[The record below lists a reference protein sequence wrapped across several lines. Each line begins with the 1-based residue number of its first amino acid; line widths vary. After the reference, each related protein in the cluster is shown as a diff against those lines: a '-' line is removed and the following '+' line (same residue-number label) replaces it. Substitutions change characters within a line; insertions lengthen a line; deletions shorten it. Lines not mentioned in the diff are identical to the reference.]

1 MKRIYF
7 LRHAKSAWDSDAAS
21 DHERPLAPRGVAAA
35 GTIGRFLAAVGQVP
49 DAIVTS
55 SALRARSTVELAS
68 EAGGWDVE
76 VQIGPDLYGASP
88 DRLLHEVRRQ
98 PQGAS
103 RLLLVGH
110 QPTWS
115 ETVGL
120 FVGQAEVKM
129 VTAALAR
136 VDLWSEQWTDA
147 DFGRGVL
154 AWLVTPKV
162 LQRGLGI

>member
-1 MKRIYF
+1 MKSIYF
-7 LRHAKSAWDSDAAS
+7 LRHGKSAWDTDAAS
-21 DHERPLAPRGVAAA
+21 DHERPLAQRGVAAA
-35 GTIGRFLAAVGQVP
+35 ATIGRFLAAVDQVP

-68 EAGGWDVE
+68 EAGGWDVQIE
-76 VQIGPDLYGASP
+76 VEPELYGANP
-88 DRLLHEVRRQ
+88 DRLLREVRRQ
-98 PQGAS
+98 PQGVA

-136 VDLWSEQWTDA
+136 VDLWSELWTEA
-147 DFGRGVL
+147 EFGRGVL
-154 AWLVTPKV
+154 NWLVTPKL